1 MKNNKK
7 TANRKP
13 RLWLLATNTPNQEF
27 WTSRFME
34 NVYATKES
42 ADADAKML
50 NECGYF
56 PHEKITVVEGP
67 CFYTCRPKKD
77 K

>member
-1 MKNNKK
+1 MKTTKK
-7 TANRKP
+7 SVTRKP
-13 RLWLLATNTPNQEF
+13 RLWGLATNNPNQEF

-34 NVYATKES
+34 NVYATKEA

-56 PHEKITVVEGP
+56 PHEKIGVVQGP
-67 CFYTCRPKKD
+67 CFYTCKPKKN